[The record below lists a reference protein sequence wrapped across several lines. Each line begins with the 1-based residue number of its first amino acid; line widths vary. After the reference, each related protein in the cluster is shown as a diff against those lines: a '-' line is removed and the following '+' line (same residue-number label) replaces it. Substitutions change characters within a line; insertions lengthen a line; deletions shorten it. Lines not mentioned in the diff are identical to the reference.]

1 MLSITLEM
9 NKYMLAPYCDNHQ
22 LMVVQEHFRQQ
33 PEAQSYGYNISEAIS
48 SNIDDTTMHELYLWP
63 FADAVRAGV
72 GSSKLKSTIAF
83 SASSPTH

>member
-1 MLSITLEM
+1 MS
-9 NKYMLAPYCDNHQ
+9 KYVSTPYFNIHQ
-22 LMVVQEHFRQQ
+22 LMAIQEHFRQQ

-72 GSSKLKSTIAF
+72 GSSKLQYSFEITSLHRA
-83 SASSPTH
+83 